1 MNRHYRGWSIS
12 VISPLLAAPAA
23 VLRMLALLFV
33 VFSGISPKD
42 VAHRL
47 HFGSPVN
54 P

>member
-12 VISPLLAAPAA
+12 VINPLLAAPAA

-33 VFSGISPKD
+33 VFSGISPKG